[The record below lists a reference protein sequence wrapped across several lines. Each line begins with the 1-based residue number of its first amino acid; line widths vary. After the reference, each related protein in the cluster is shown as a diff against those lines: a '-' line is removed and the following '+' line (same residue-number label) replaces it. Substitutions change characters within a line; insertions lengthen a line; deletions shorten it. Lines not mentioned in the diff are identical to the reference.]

1 MNNILQQLVYS
12 MFPFRVIPFRVIPSR
27 VIPFRLSLTMRIL
40 NGQRILKPRC
50 LLLLILLLGTC
61 CLADEVN
68 DLAITD
74 SERAWL
80 AQHPMILHG
89 VADQTREHEPFA
101 YYDDHGRYSGLTSDY
116 IQILAEQLAVQ
127 FIEVKKQSLPAIG
140 AALDSGEIDIASY
153 LPLVDSRRTDREY
166 SEPIIRMPIVLLGRV
181 EAPLITSLSSID
193 TEIIAVEKFS
203 YADRILQIDHPNINI
218 VYVDSTQDGL
228 RALEKA
234 EVDVFI
240 HNAFSAEFFQ
250 RKMGLNPF
258 KIVNT
263 TPYTFDIHFAVNKNL
278 APLIPILHKVM
289 AGLSEREKR
298 LLFDKWI
305 NIQVERQLDWRT
317 IIFWGGLSL
326 LVVLVVIVG
335 ILVWNRHLASEV
347 AVRTMEL
354 ENSSNELRDLARH
367 MTRVREDEKSMLARE
382 IHDELGHTLTALSMG
397 MRRLEA
403 LFKSNTME
411 QNGVAAEVSG
421 QTVGVPIENKIRE
434 LINLVKEASRT
445 SRNIMSDLR
454 PGVLEDLGLTAALEW
469 LVHEFQTQCN
479 IDCTLLADDISAEIS
494 DDAATALFRI
504 VQESLTNIAKHADA
518 THITVS
524 LKCEAAAIVLCI
536 VDDGKGLSRNWETKE
551 GSFGLKGMRE
561 RTLALGGELHVEPAE
576 DGGVSLRLQVPI

>member
-1 MNNILQQLVYS
+1 MNNILRQMVCS
-12 MFPFRVIPFRVIPSR
+12 MFSY
-27 VIPFRLSLTMRIL
+27 RLSLTMRTL
-40 NGQRILKPRC
+40 NRQGIIKARWF
-50 LLLLILLLGTC
+50 LLPTLLLGTF
-61 CLADEVN
+61 CLADDVV
-68 DLAITD
+68 DLAISD

-80 AQHPMILHG
+80 AQHTVILHG
-89 VADQTREHEPFA
+89 VVDQAREHEPFE
-101 YYDDHGRYSGLTSDY
+101 YYDDHGRYRGLTSDY
-116 IQILAEQLAVQ
+116 FQILAEQLGLK
-127 FIEVKKQSLPAIG
+127 FIEIKKQSLPAIG

-153 LPLVDSRRTDREY
+153 LPLVDSRRIDREY

-181 EAPLITSLSSID
+181 DAPLITSLFSIGS
-193 TEIIAVEKFS
+193 EIIAVEKYS
-203 YADRILQIDHPNINI
+203 YADRILQINHPDINI
-218 VYVDSTQDGL
+218 KYVDSTQDGL
-228 RALEKA
+228 RALQKA

-250 RKMGLNPF
+250 RKMGLSPF

-263 TPYTFDIHFAVNKNL
+263 TPYTFDIHFTVNKNL
-278 APLIPILHKVM
+278 APLIPILQKVM
-289 AGLSEREKR
+289 AGLSEREER

-317 IIFWGGLSL
+317 VIFWGGLCL
-326 LVVLVVIVG
+326 LVVLVVIGG
-335 ILVWNRHLASEV
+335 ILIWNRHLASEV
-347 AVRTMEL
+347 AVRTVEL

-397 MRRLEA
+397 MRRLEG
-403 LFKSNTME
+403 LFKSGSME
-411 QNGVAAEVSG
+411 QNVFAAEGSG
-421 QTVGVPIENKIRE
+421 QAPGVPIENKFRE

-445 SRNIMSDLR
+445 SRKIMSDLR

-469 LVHEFQTQCN
+469 LVHEFQTQCD
-479 IDCTLLADDISAEIS
+479 IECTLFADDISAGIS

-524 LKCEAAAIVLCI
+524 LKRETAAIVLCI

>member
-1 MNNILQQLVYS
+1 MNNILRQMVCS
-12 MFPFRVIPFRVIPSR
+12 MFSY
-27 VIPFRLSLTMRIL
+27 RLSLTMRTL
-40 NGQRILKPRC
+40 NRQGIIKARWF
-50 LLLLILLLGTC
+50 LLPTLLLGTF
-61 CLADEVN
+61 CLADDVV
-68 DLAITD
+68 DLAISD

-80 AQHPMILHG
+80 AQHPVILHG
-89 VADQTREHEPFA
+89 VVDQAREHEPFE
-101 YYDDHGRYSGLTSDY
+101 YYDDHGRYRGLTSDY
-116 IQILAEQLAVQ
+116 FQILAEQLGLK
-127 FIEVKKQSLPAIG
+127 FIEIKKQSLPAIG

-153 LPLVDSRRTDREY
+153 LPLVDSRRIDREY

-181 EAPLITSLSSID
+181 DAPLITSLFSIGS
-193 TEIIAVEKFS
+193 EIIAVEKYS
-203 YADRILQIDHPNINI
+203 YADRILQINHPDINI
-218 VYVDSTQDGL
+218 KYVDSTQDGL
-228 RALEKA
+228 RALQKA

-250 RKMGLNPF
+250 RKMGLSPF

-263 TPYTFDIHFAVNKNL
+263 TPYTFDIHFTVNKNL
-278 APLIPILHKVM
+278 APLIPILQKVM
-289 AGLSEREKR
+289 AGLSEREER

-317 IIFWGGLSL
+317 VIFWGGLCL
-326 LVVLVVIVG
+326 LVVLVVIGG
-335 ILVWNRHLASEV
+335 ILIWNRHLASEV
-347 AVRTMEL
+347 AVRTVEL

-397 MRRLEA
+397 MRRLEG
-403 LFKSNTME
+403 LFKSGSME
-411 QNGVAAEVSG
+411 QNVFAAKESG
-421 QTVGVPIENKIRE
+421 QAIGVPIENKFRE

-445 SRNIMSDLR
+445 SRKIMSDLR

-469 LVHEFQTQCN
+469 LVHEFQTQCD
-479 IDCTLLADDISAEIS
+479 IECTLFADDISAGIS

-524 LKCEAAAIVLCI
+524 LKRETAAIVLCI

>member
-1 MNNILQQLVYS
+1 
-12 MFPFRVIPFRVIPSR
+12 
-27 VIPFRLSLTMRIL
+27 MRTL
-40 NGQRILKPRC
+40 NRQGIIKARWF
-50 LLLLILLLGTC
+50 LLPTLLLGTF
-61 CLADEVN
+61 CLADDVV
-68 DLAITD
+68 DLAISD

-80 AQHPMILHG
+80 AQHPVILHG
-89 VADQTREHEPFA
+89 VVDQAREHEPFE
-101 YYDDHGRYSGLTSDY
+101 YYDDHGRYRGLTSDY
-116 IQILAEQLAVQ
+116 FQILAEQLGLK
-127 FIEVKKQSLPAIG
+127 FIEIKKQSLPAIG

-153 LPLVDSRRTDREY
+153 LPLVDSRRIDREY

-181 EAPLITSLSSID
+181 DAPLITSLFSIGS
-193 TEIIAVEKFS
+193 EIIAVEKYS
-203 YADRILQIDHPNINI
+203 YADRILQINHPDINI
-218 VYVDSTQDGL
+218 KYVDSTQDGL
-228 RALEKA
+228 RALQKA

-250 RKMGLNPF
+250 RKMGLSPF

-263 TPYTFDIHFAVNKNL
+263 TPYTFDIHFTVNKNL
-278 APLIPILHKVM
+278 APLIPILQKVM
-289 AGLSEREKR
+289 AGLSEREER

-317 IIFWGGLSL
+317 VIFWGGLCL
-326 LVVLVVIVG
+326 LVVLVVIGG
-335 ILVWNRHLASEV
+335 ILIWNRHLASEV
-347 AVRTMEL
+347 AVRTVEL

-397 MRRLEA
+397 MRRLEG
-403 LFKSNTME
+403 LFKSGSME
-411 QNGVAAEVSG
+411 QNVFAAEGSG
-421 QTVGVPIENKIRE
+421 QAPGVPIENKFRE

-445 SRNIMSDLR
+445 SRKIMSDLR

-469 LVHEFQTQCN
+469 LVHEFQTQCD
-479 IDCTLLADDISAEIS
+479 IECTLFADDISAGIS

-524 LKCEAAAIVLCI
+524 LKRETAAIVLCI

>member
-1 MNNILQQLVYS
+1 MNNILRQMVCS
-12 MFPFRVIPFRVIPSR
+12 MFSY
-27 VIPFRLSLTMRIL
+27 RLSLTMRTL
-40 NGQRILKPRC
+40 NRQGIIKARWF
-50 LLLLILLLGTC
+50 LLPTLLLGTF
-61 CLADEVN
+61 CLADDVV
-68 DLAITD
+68 DLAISD

-80 AQHPMILHG
+80 AQHPVILHG
-89 VADQTREHEPFA
+89 VVDQAREHEPFE
-101 YYDDHGRYSGLTSDY
+101 YYDDHGRYRGLTSDY
-116 IQILAEQLAVQ
+116 FQILAEQLGLK
-127 FIEVKKQSLPAIG
+127 FIEIKKQSLPAIG

-153 LPLVDSRRTDREY
+153 LPLVDSRRIDREY

-181 EAPLITSLSSID
+181 DAPLITSLFSIGS
-193 TEIIAVEKFS
+193 EIIAVEKYS
-203 YADRILQIDHPNINI
+203 YADRILQINHPDINI
-218 VYVDSTQDGL
+218 KYVDSTQDGL
-228 RALEKA
+228 RALQKA

-250 RKMGLNPF
+250 RKMGLSPF

-263 TPYTFDIHFAVNKNL
+263 TPYTFDIHFTVNKNL
-278 APLIPILHKVM
+278 APLIPILQKVM
-289 AGLSEREKR
+289 AGLSEREER

-317 IIFWGGLSL
+317 VIFWGGLCL
-326 LVVLVVIVG
+326 LVVLVVIGG
-335 ILVWNRHLASEV
+335 ILIWNRHLASEV
-347 AVRTMEL
+347 AVRTVEL

-397 MRRLEA
+397 MRRLEG
-403 LFKSNTME
+403 LFKSGAME
-411 QNGVAAEVSG
+411 QNVFAAEGSG
-421 QTVGVPIENKIRE
+421 QATGVPIENKFRE

-445 SRNIMSDLR
+445 SRKIMSDLR

-469 LVHEFQTQCN
+469 LVHEFQTQCD
-479 IDCTLLADDISAEIS
+479 IECTLFADDISAGIS

-524 LKCEAAAIVLCI
+524 LKRETAAIVLCI

>member
-1 MNNILQQLVYS
+1 
-12 MFPFRVIPFRVIPSR
+12 MFSY
-27 VIPFRLSLTMRIL
+27 RLSLTMRTL
-40 NGQRILKPRC
+40 NRQGIIKARWF
-50 LLLLILLLGTC
+50 LLPTLLLGTF
-61 CLADEVN
+61 CLADDVV
-68 DLAITD
+68 DLAISD

-80 AQHPMILHG
+80 AQHPVILHG
-89 VADQTREHEPFA
+89 VVDQAREHEPFE
-101 YYDDHGRYSGLTSDY
+101 YYDDHGRYRGLTSDY
-116 IQILAEQLAVQ
+116 FQILAEQLGLK
-127 FIEVKKQSLPAIG
+127 FIEIKKQSLPAIG

-153 LPLVDSRRTDREY
+153 LPLVDSRRIDREY

-181 EAPLITSLSSID
+181 DAPLITSLFSIGS
-193 TEIIAVEKFS
+193 EIIAVEKYS
-203 YADRILQIDHPNINI
+203 YADRILQINHPDINI
-218 VYVDSTQDGL
+218 KYVDSTQDGL
-228 RALEKA
+228 RALQKA

-250 RKMGLNPF
+250 RKMGLSPF

-263 TPYTFDIHFAVNKNL
+263 TPYTFDIHFTVNKNL
-278 APLIPILHKVM
+278 APLIPILQKVM
-289 AGLSEREKR
+289 AGLSEREER

-317 IIFWGGLSL
+317 VIFWGGLCL
-326 LVVLVVIVG
+326 LVVLVVIGG
-335 ILVWNRHLASEV
+335 ILIWNRHLASEV
-347 AVRTMEL
+347 AVRTVEL

-397 MRRLEA
+397 MRRLEG
-403 LFKSNTME
+403 LFKSGSME
-411 QNGVAAEVSG
+411 QNVFAAEESG
-421 QTVGVPIENKIRE
+421 QAIGVPIENKFRE

-445 SRNIMSDLR
+445 SRKIMSDLR

-469 LVHEFQTQCN
+469 LVHEFQTQCD
-479 IDCTLLADDISAEIS
+479 IECTLFADDISAGIS

-524 LKCEAAAIVLCI
+524 LKRETAAIVLCI

>member
-1 MNNILQQLVYS
+1 
-12 MFPFRVIPFRVIPSR
+12 
-27 VIPFRLSLTMRIL
+27 MRTL
-40 NGQRILKPRC
+40 NRQGIIKARWF
-50 LLLLILLLGTC
+50 LLPTLLLGTF
-61 CLADEVN
+61 CLADDVV
-68 DLAITD
+68 DLAISD

-80 AQHPMILHG
+80 AQHPVILHG
-89 VADQTREHEPFA
+89 VVDQAREHEPFE
-101 YYDDHGRYSGLTSDY
+101 YYDDHGRYRGLTSDY
-116 IQILAEQLAVQ
+116 FQILAEQLGLK
-127 FIEVKKQSLPAIG
+127 FIEIKKQSLPAIG

-153 LPLVDSRRTDREY
+153 LPLVDSRRIDREY

-181 EAPLITSLSSID
+181 DAPLITSLFSIGS
-193 TEIIAVEKFS
+193 EIIAVEKYS
-203 YADRILQIDHPNINI
+203 YADRILQINHPDINI
-218 VYVDSTQDGL
+218 KYVDSTQDGL
-228 RALEKA
+228 RALQKA

-250 RKMGLNPF
+250 RKMGLSPF

-263 TPYTFDIHFAVNKNL
+263 TPYTFDIHFTVNKNL
-278 APLIPILHKVM
+278 APLIPILQKVM
-289 AGLSEREKR
+289 AGLSEREER

-317 IIFWGGLSL
+317 VIFWGGLCL
-326 LVVLVVIVG
+326 LVVLVVIGG
-335 ILVWNRHLASEV
+335 ILIWNRHLASEV
-347 AVRTMEL
+347 AVRTVEL

-397 MRRLEA
+397 MRRLEG
-403 LFKSNTME
+403 LFKSGSME
-411 QNGVAAEVSG
+411 QNVFAAEESG
-421 QTVGVPIENKIRE
+421 QAIGVPIENKFRE

-445 SRNIMSDLR
+445 SRKIMSDLR

-469 LVHEFQTQCN
+469 LVHEFQTQCD
-479 IDCTLLADDISAEIS
+479 IECTLFADDISAGIS

-524 LKCEAAAIVLCI
+524 LKRETAAIVLCI

>member
-1 MNNILQQLVYS
+1 MNNILRQMVCS
-12 MFPFRVIPFRVIPSR
+12 MFSY
-27 VIPFRLSLTMRIL
+27 RLSLTMRTL
-40 NGQRILKPRC
+40 NRQGIIKARWF
-50 LLLLILLLGTC
+50 LLPTLLLGTF
-61 CLADEVN
+61 CLADDVV
-68 DLAITD
+68 DLAISD

-80 AQHPMILHG
+80 AQHPVILHG
-89 VADQTREHEPFA
+89 VVDQAREHEPFE
-101 YYDDHGRYSGLTSDY
+101 YYDDHGRYRGLTSDY
-116 IQILAEQLAVQ
+116 FQILAEQLGLK
-127 FIEVKKQSLPAIG
+127 FIEIKKQSLPAIG

-153 LPLVDSRRTDREY
+153 LPLVDSRRIDREY

-181 EAPLITSLSSID
+181 DAPLITSLFSIGS
-193 TEIIAVEKFS
+193 EIIAVEKYS
-203 YADRILQIDHPNINI
+203 YADRILQINHPDINI
-218 VYVDSTQDGL
+218 KYVDSTQDGL
-228 RALEKA
+228 RALQKA

-250 RKMGLNPF
+250 RKMGLSPF

-263 TPYTFDIHFAVNKNL
+263 TPYTFDIHFTVNKNL
-278 APLIPILHKVM
+278 APLIPILQKVM
-289 AGLSEREKR
+289 AGLSEREER

-317 IIFWGGLSL
+317 VIFWGGLCL
-326 LVVLVVIVG
+326 LVVLVVIGG
-335 ILVWNRHLASEV
+335 ILIWNRHLASEV
-347 AVRTMEL
+347 AVRTVEL

-397 MRRLEA
+397 MRRLEG
-403 LFKSNTME
+403 LFKSGSME
-411 QNGVAAEVSG
+411 QNVFAAEGSG
-421 QTVGVPIENKIRE
+421 QAPGVPIENKFRE

-445 SRNIMSDLR
+445 SRKIMSDLR

-469 LVHEFQTQCN
+469 LVHEFQTQCD
-479 IDCTLLADDISAEIS
+479 IECTLFADDISAGIS

-524 LKCEAAAIVLCI
+524 LKRETAAIVLCI

>member
-1 MNNILQQLVYS
+1 MNNILRQMVCS
-12 MFPFRVIPFRVIPSR
+12 MFSY
-27 VIPFRLSLTMRIL
+27 RLSLTMRTL
-40 NGQRILKPRC
+40 NRQGIIKARWF
-50 LLLLILLLGTC
+50 LLPTLLLGTF
-61 CLADEVN
+61 CLADDVV
-68 DLAITD
+68 DLAISD

-80 AQHPMILHG
+80 AQHPVILHG
-89 VADQTREHEPFA
+89 VVDQAREHEPFE
-101 YYDDHGRYSGLTSDY
+101 YYDDHGRYRGLTSDY
-116 IQILAEQLAVQ
+116 FQILAEQLGLK
-127 FIEVKKQSLPAIG
+127 FIEIKKQSLPAIG

-153 LPLVDSRRTDREY
+153 LPLVDSRRIDREY

-181 EAPLITSLSSID
+181 DAPLITSLFSIGS
-193 TEIIAVEKFS
+193 EIIAVEKYS
-203 YADRILQIDHPNINI
+203 YADRILQINHPDINI
-218 VYVDSTQDGL
+218 KYVDSTQDGL
-228 RALEKA
+228 RALQKA

-250 RKMGLNPF
+250 RKMGLSPF

-263 TPYTFDIHFAVNKNL
+263 TPYTFDIHFTVNKNL
-278 APLIPILHKVM
+278 APLIPILQKVM
-289 AGLSEREKR
+289 AGLSEREER

-317 IIFWGGLSL
+317 VIFWGGLCL
-326 LVVLVVIVG
+326 LVVLVVIGG
-335 ILVWNRHLASEV
+335 ILIWNRHLASEV
-347 AVRTMEL
+347 AVRTVEL

-397 MRRLEA
+397 MRRLEG
-403 LFKSNTME
+403 LFKSGSME
-411 QNGVAAEVSG
+411 QNVFAAEESG
-421 QTVGVPIENKIRE
+421 QAIGVPIENKFRE

-445 SRNIMSDLR
+445 SRKIMSDLR

-469 LVHEFQTQCN
+469 LVHEFQTQCD
-479 IDCTLLADDISAEIS
+479 IECTLFADDISAGIS

-524 LKCEAAAIVLCI
+524 LKRETAAIVLCI

>member
-1 MNNILQQLVYS
+1 
-12 MFPFRVIPFRVIPSR
+12 MFSY
-27 VIPFRLSLTMRIL
+27 RLSLTMRTL
-40 NGQRILKPRC
+40 NRQGIIKARWF
-50 LLLLILLLGTC
+50 LLPTLLLGTF
-61 CLADEVN
+61 CLADDVA
-68 DLAITD
+68 DLAISD

-80 AQHPMILHG
+80 AQHPVILHG
-89 VADQTREHEPFA
+89 VVDQAREHEPFE
-101 YYDDHGRYSGLTSDY
+101 YYDDHGRYRGLTSDY
-116 IQILAEQLAVQ
+116 IQILAEQLGLE
-127 FIEVKKQSLPAIG
+127 FIEIKKQSLPAIG
-140 AALDSGEIDIASY
+140 LALDSGEIDIASY
-153 LPLVDSRRTDREY
+153 LPLVDSKRIDREY

-181 EAPLITSLSSID
+181 DAPLITSLSSIGS
-193 TEIIAVEKFS
+193 EVIAVEKYS
-203 YADRILQIDHPNINI
+203 YADRILQINHPDINI
-218 VYVDSTQDGL
+218 KYVDSTQDGL
-228 RALEKA
+228 RALQKA

-250 RKMGLNPF
+250 RKMGLSPF

-263 TPYTFDIHFAVNKNL
+263 TPYTFDIHFTVNKSL
-278 APLIPILHKVM
+278 APLIPILQKVM
-289 AGLSEREKR
+289 AGLSEREER

-317 IIFWGGLSL
+317 VIFWGGLCL
-326 LVVLVVIVG
+326 LVVLVVIGG
-335 ILVWNRHLASEV
+335 ILIWNRHLASEV
-347 AVRTMEL
+347 AVRTVEL

-397 MRRLEA
+397 MRRLEG
-403 LFKSNTME
+403 LFKSGAME
-411 QNGVAAEVSG
+411 QNVFAAEGSG
-421 QTVGVPIENKIRE
+421 QAPGVPIENKFRE

-445 SRNIMSDLR
+445 SRKIMSDLR

-469 LVHEFQTQCN
+469 LVHEFQTQCD
-479 IDCTLLADDISAEIS
+479 IECTLFADDISAGIS

-524 LKCEAAAIVLCI
+524 LKRETAAIVLCI

>member
-1 MNNILQQLVYS
+1 MTMNNILRQIILLTLS
-12 MFPFRVIPFRVIPSR
+12 TRLMFK
-27 VIPFRLSLTMRIL
+27 MRML
-40 NGQRILKPRC
+40 KGLRILKARGLC
-50 LLLLILLLGTC
+50 LLMLLVGPC

-68 DLAITD
+68 YPIITE
-74 SERAWL
+74 SERVWL
-80 AQHPMILHG
+80 AQHPVILHG
-89 VADQTREHEPFA
+89 VVDQAREHEPFE
-101 YYDDHGRYSGLTSDY
+101 YYDDNGQYRGLTSDY
-116 IQILAEQLAVQ
+116 IQILAEQLGLEFVV
-127 FIEVKKQSLPAIG
+127 VKKQSLPAIG
-140 AALDSGEIDIASY
+140 AALDSGQIDIASY

-181 EAPLITSLSSID
+181 EAPLITSLSSVD
-193 TEIIAVEKFS
+193 TEIIAVEKYS
-203 YADRILQIDHPNINI
+203 YADRILQRDYPDINI
-218 VYVDSTQDGL
+218 VYVNSTQDGL

-263 TPYTFDIHFAVNKNL
+263 TPYTFDIHFAVNKKL

-305 NIQVERQLDWRT
+305 NIQVERELDWRT
-317 IIFWGGLSL
+317 IIFWGGLL
-326 LVVLVVIVG
+326 LLIVLTVIAG
-335 ILVWNRHLASEV
+335 ILIWNRHLASEV
-347 AVRTMEL
+347 AMRTMEL
-354 ENSSNELRDLARH
+354 ESSSNELRDLARH

-403 LFKSNTME
+403 LFKSGAIG
-411 QNGVAAEVSG
+411 QDGVAAEVSG
-421 QTVGVPIENKIRE
+421 QAAGVPIENKIRE

-469 LVHEFQTQCN
+469 LVHEFQAQCD
-479 IDCTLLADDISAEIS
+479 IDCMLFADDISAGIS

-524 LKCEAAAIVLCI
+524 LKREAAAIILCI

>member
-1 MNNILQQLVYS
+1 
-12 MFPFRVIPFRVIPSR
+12 MFSY
-27 VIPFRLSLTMRIL
+27 RLSLTMRTL
-40 NGQRILKPRC
+40 NRQGIIKARWF
-50 LLLLILLLGTC
+50 LLPTLLLGTF
-61 CLADEVN
+61 CLADDVV
-68 DLAITD
+68 DLAISD

-80 AQHPMILHG
+80 AQHPVILHG
-89 VADQTREHEPFA
+89 VVDQAREHEPFE
-101 YYDDHGRYSGLTSDY
+101 YYDDHGRYRGLTSDY
-116 IQILAEQLAVQ
+116 FQILAEQLGLK
-127 FIEVKKQSLPAIG
+127 FIEIKKQSLPAIG

-153 LPLVDSRRTDREY
+153 LPLVDSRRIDREY

-181 EAPLITSLSSID
+181 DAPLITSLFSIGS
-193 TEIIAVEKFS
+193 EIIAVEKYS
-203 YADRILQIDHPNINI
+203 YADRILQINHPDINI
-218 VYVDSTQDGL
+218 KYVDSTQDGL
-228 RALEKA
+228 RALQKA

-250 RKMGLNPF
+250 RKMGLSPF

-263 TPYTFDIHFAVNKNL
+263 TPYTFDIHFTVNKNL
-278 APLIPILHKVM
+278 APLIPILQKVM
-289 AGLSEREKR
+289 AGLSEREER

-317 IIFWGGLSL
+317 VIFWGGLCL
-326 LVVLVVIVG
+326 LVVLVVIGG
-335 ILVWNRHLASEV
+335 ILIWNRHLASEV
-347 AVRTMEL
+347 AVRTVEL

-397 MRRLEA
+397 MRRLEG
-403 LFKSNTME
+403 LFKSGSME
-411 QNGVAAEVSG
+411 QNVFAAEGSG
-421 QTVGVPIENKIRE
+421 QAPGVPIENKFRE

-445 SRNIMSDLR
+445 SRKIMSDLR

-469 LVHEFQTQCN
+469 LVHEFQTQCD
-479 IDCTLLADDISAEIS
+479 IECTLFADDISAGIS

-524 LKCEAAAIVLCI
+524 LKRETAAIVLCI

>member
-1 MNNILQQLVYS
+1 
-12 MFPFRVIPFRVIPSR
+12 MFSY
-27 VIPFRLSLTMRIL
+27 RLSLTMRTL
-40 NGQRILKPRC
+40 NRQGIIKARWF
-50 LLLLILLLGTC
+50 LLPTLLLGTF
-61 CLADEVN
+61 CLADDVA
-68 DLAITD
+68 DLAISD

-80 AQHPMILHG
+80 AQHPVILHG
-89 VADQTREHEPFA
+89 VVDQAREHEPFE
-101 YYDDHGRYSGLTSDY
+101 YYDDHGRYRGLTSDY
-116 IQILAEQLAVQ
+116 IQILAEQLGLE
-127 FIEVKKQSLPAIG
+127 FIEIKKQSLPAIG
-140 AALDSGEIDIASY
+140 LALDSGEIDIASY
-153 LPLVDSRRTDREY
+153 LPLVDSKRIDREY

-181 EAPLITSLSSID
+181 DAPLITSLFSIGS
-193 TEIIAVEKFS
+193 EIIAVEKYS
-203 YADRILQIDHPNINI
+203 YADRILQINHPDINI
-218 VYVDSTQDGL
+218 KYVDSTQDGL
-228 RALEKA
+228 RALQKA

-250 RKMGLNPF
+250 RKMGLSPF

-263 TPYTFDIHFAVNKNL
+263 TPYTFDIHFTVNKNL
-278 APLIPILHKVM
+278 APLIPILQKVM
-289 AGLSEREKR
+289 AGLSEREER

-317 IIFWGGLSL
+317 VIFWGGLCL
-326 LVVLVVIVG
+326 LVVLVVIGG
-335 ILVWNRHLASEV
+335 ILIWNRHLASEV
-347 AVRTMEL
+347 AVRTVEL

-397 MRRLEA
+397 MRRLEG
-403 LFKSNTME
+403 LFKSGAME
-411 QNGVAAEVSG
+411 QNVFAAEGSG
-421 QTVGVPIENKIRE
+421 QAAGVPIENKFRE

-445 SRNIMSDLR
+445 SRKIMSDLR

-469 LVHEFQTQCN
+469 LVHEFQTQCD
-479 IDCTLLADDISAEIS
+479 IECTLFADDISAGIS

-524 LKCEAAAIVLCI
+524 LKRETAAIVLCI

>member
-1 MNNILQQLVYS
+1 MNNILRQLVYS
-12 MFPFRVIPFRVIPSR
+12 MFPFRVIPSR

-89 VADQTREHEPFA
+89 VADQAREHEPFE

-203 YADRILQIDHPNINI
+203 YADRILQIDYPSINI

-326 LVVLVVIVG
+326 LVVLVVIFG

>member
-1 MNNILQQLVYS
+1 
-12 MFPFRVIPFRVIPSR
+12 
-27 VIPFRLSLTMRIL
+27 MRTL
-40 NGQRILKPRC
+40 NRQGIIKARWF
-50 LLLLILLLGTC
+50 LLPTLLLGTC
-61 CLADEVN
+61 CLADDVV
-68 DLAITD
+68 DLAISD

-80 AQHPMILHG
+80 AQHPVILHG
-89 VADQTREHEPFA
+89 VVDQAREHEPFE
-101 YYDDHGRYSGLTSDY
+101 YYDDHGRYRGLTSDY
-116 IQILAEQLAVQ
+116 IQILAEQLGLE
-127 FIEVKKQSLPAIG
+127 FIEIKKQSLPAIG
-140 AALDSGEIDIASY
+140 VALDSGEIDIASY
-153 LPLVDSRRTDREY
+153 LPLVNSKRIDREY

-181 EAPLITSLSSID
+181 DAPLITSLFSIGS
-193 TEIIAVEKFS
+193 EIIAVEKYS
-203 YADRILQIDHPNINI
+203 YADRILQINHPDINI
-218 VYVDSTQDGL
+218 KYVDSTQDGL
-228 RALEKA
+228 RALQKA

-250 RKMGLNPF
+250 RKMGLSPF

-263 TPYTFDIHFAVNKNL
+263 TPYTFDIHFTVNKNL
-278 APLIPILHKVM
+278 APLIPILQKVM
-289 AGLSEREKR
+289 AGLSEREER

-317 IIFWGGLSL
+317 VIFWGGLCL
-326 LVVLVVIVG
+326 LVVLVVIGG
-335 ILVWNRHLASEV
+335 ILIWNRHLASEV
-347 AVRTMEL
+347 AVRTVEL

-397 MRRLEA
+397 MRRLEG
-403 LFKSNTME
+403 LFKSGAME
-411 QNGVAAEVSG
+411 QNVFAAEGSG
-421 QTVGVPIENKIRE
+421 QATGVPIENKFRE

-445 SRNIMSDLR
+445 SRKIMSDLR

-469 LVHEFQTQCN
+469 LVHEFQTQCD
-479 IDCTLLADDISAEIS
+479 IECTLFADDISAGIS

-524 LKCEAAAIVLCI
+524 LKRETAAIVLCI

>member
-1 MNNILQQLVYS
+1 
-12 MFPFRVIPFRVIPSR
+12 
-27 VIPFRLSLTMRIL
+27 MRTL
-40 NGQRILKPRC
+40 NRQGIIKARWF
-50 LLLLILLLGTC
+50 LLPTLLLGTF
-61 CLADEVN
+61 CLADDVA
-68 DLAITD
+68 DLAISD

-80 AQHPMILHG
+80 AQHPVILHG
-89 VADQTREHEPFA
+89 VVDQAREHEPFE
-101 YYDDHGRYSGLTSDY
+101 YYDDHGRYRGLTSDY
-116 IQILAEQLAVQ
+116 IQILAEQLGLE
-127 FIEVKKQSLPAIG
+127 FIEIKKQSLPAIG
-140 AALDSGEIDIASY
+140 LALDSGEIDIASY
-153 LPLVDSRRTDREY
+153 LPLVDSKRIDREY

-181 EAPLITSLSSID
+181 DAPLITSLFSIGS
-193 TEIIAVEKFS
+193 EIIAVEKYS
-203 YADRILQIDHPNINI
+203 YADRILQINHPDINI
-218 VYVDSTQDGL
+218 KYVDSTQDGL
-228 RALEKA
+228 RALQKA

-250 RKMGLNPF
+250 RKMGLSPF

-263 TPYTFDIHFAVNKNL
+263 TPYTFDIHFTVNKNL
-278 APLIPILHKVM
+278 APLIPILQKVM
-289 AGLSEREKR
+289 AGLSEREER

-317 IIFWGGLSL
+317 VIFWGGLCL
-326 LVVLVVIVG
+326 LVVLVVIGG
-335 ILVWNRHLASEV
+335 ILIWNRHLASEV
-347 AVRTMEL
+347 AVRTVEL

-397 MRRLEA
+397 MRRLEG
-403 LFKSNTME
+403 LFKSGAME
-411 QNGVAAEVSG
+411 QNVFAAEGSG
-421 QTVGVPIENKIRE
+421 QATGVPIENKFRE

-445 SRNIMSDLR
+445 SRKIMSDLR

-469 LVHEFQTQCN
+469 LVHEFQTQCD
-479 IDCTLLADDISAEIS
+479 IECTLFADDISAGIS

-524 LKCEAAAIVLCI
+524 LKRETAAIVLCI

>member
-1 MNNILQQLVYS
+1 MSLSRIL
-12 MFPFRVIPFRVIPSR
+12 
-27 VIPFRLSLTMRIL
+27 LTMRL
-40 NGQRILKPRC
+40 VSGQHIIKARC
-50 LLLLILLLGTC
+50 SLLLILLVGSC
-61 CLADEVN
+61 CLADDVI
-68 DLAITD
+68 DLAITE

-80 AQHPMILHG
+80 AEHPVILHG
-89 VADQTREHEPFA
+89 VVDQDREHEPFE
-101 YYDDHGRYSGLTSDY
+101 YYDDYGRYRGLTSDY
-116 IQILAEQLAVQ
+116 IQILAEQLDLE
-127 FIEVKKQSLPAIG
+127 FIEIKKQSLPAIG
-140 AALDSGEIDIASY
+140 VALDSGEIDIASY

-181 EAPLITSLSSID
+181 ESPLITSLFSID
-193 TEIIAVEKFS
+193 TEIIAVEKYS
-203 YADRILQIDHPNINI
+203 YADRILQINHPDINI
-218 VYVDSTQDGL
+218 IYVDSTQDGL
-228 RALEKA
+228 RALQKA

-250 RKMGLNPF
+250 RKMGLSPF

-263 TPYTFDIHFAVNKNL
+263 TPYTFDIHFTVNKKL
-278 APLIPILHKVM
+278 APLIPILQKVM
-289 AGLSEREKR
+289 AGLSEREER

-317 IIFWGGLSL
+317 VILWGGLSL
-326 LVVLVVIVG
+326 LVVLVVIAG
-335 ILVWNRHLASEV
+335 ILIWNRHLASEV

-397 MRRLEA
+397 MRRLEG
-403 LFKSNTME
+403 LFKSGAMG
-411 QNGVAAEVSG
+411 QDVFAVAGSG
-421 QTVGVPIENKIRE
+421 QAVGEPIENKFRE
-434 LINLVKEASRT
+434 LINLVKEASHT
-445 SRNIMSDLR
+445 SRKIMSDLR

-479 IDCTLLADDISAEIS
+479 IECALFADDISAGIS

-518 THITVS
+518 TYITVS
-524 LKCEAAAIVLCI
+524 LKREAAAIVLCI

>member
-1 MNNILQQLVYS
+1 
-12 MFPFRVIPFRVIPSR
+12 
-27 VIPFRLSLTMRIL
+27 MRMVS
-40 NGQRILKPRC
+40 GQHIIKTRC
-50 LLLLILLLGTC
+50 SLLLILLLGSF
-61 CLADEVN
+61 CLADDVT
-68 DLAITD
+68 DLAITE

-80 AQHPMILHG
+80 AHHPVILHG
-89 VADQTREHEPFA
+89 VVDQGREHEPFE
-101 YYDDHGRYSGLTSDY
+101 YYDDYGRYRGLTSDY
-116 IQILAEQLAVQ
+116 IQILAEQLGLE
-127 FIEVKKQSLPAIG
+127 FIEIKKQSLPAVG
-140 AALDSGEIDIASY
+140 AALDSGEIDLASY
-153 LPLVDSRRTDREY
+153 LPLVNSRRTDREY

-193 TEIIAVEKFS
+193 TEIIAVEKNS
-203 YADRILQIDHPNINI
+203 YADRILQRNHPDINI
-218 VYVDSTQDGL
+218 KYVESTQDGL
-228 RALEKA
+228 RALQKA
-234 EVDVFI
+234 EADVFI

-250 RKMGLNPF
+250 RKMGLSPF
-258 KIVNT
+258 KVVNT
-263 TPYTFDIHFAVNKNL
+263 TPYTFDIHFTVNKNL

-289 AGLSEREKR
+289 AGLSEREER

-326 LVVLVVIVG
+326 LVVLMVIVG

-354 ENSSNELRDLARH
+354 EHSSNELRDLARH

-397 MRRLEA
+397 MRRLEG
-403 LFKSNTME
+403 LFKS
-411 QNGVAAEVSG
+411 GVMGRDGLTAEGRSQAAEE
-421 QTVGVPIENKIRE
+421 PIENKFRE
-434 LINLVKEASRT
+434 LINLVKEASHT
-445 SRNIMSDLR
+445 SRKIMSDLR

-469 LVHEFQTQCN
+469 LVHEFQSQSN
-479 IDCTLLADDISAEIS
+479 IKCMLFADDISAGIS

-524 LKCEAAAIVLCI
+524 LKREAAAIILCI

>member
-1 MNNILQQLVYS
+1 MSSIWSLKNWYVSAMNNILRQMVCS
-12 MFPFRVIPFRVIPSR
+12 MFSY
-27 VIPFRLSLTMRIL
+27 RLSLTMRTL
-40 NGQRILKPRC
+40 NRQGIIKARWF
-50 LLLLILLLGTC
+50 LLPTLLLGTF
-61 CLADEVN
+61 CLADDVV
-68 DLAITD
+68 DLAISD

-80 AQHPMILHG
+80 AQHPVILHG
-89 VADQTREHEPFA
+89 VVDQAREHEPFE
-101 YYDDHGRYSGLTSDY
+101 YYDDHGRYRGLTSDY
-116 IQILAEQLAVQ
+116 FQILAEQLGLK
-127 FIEVKKQSLPAIG
+127 FIEIKKQSLPAIG

-153 LPLVDSRRTDREY
+153 LPLVDSRRIDREY

-181 EAPLITSLSSID
+181 DAPLITSLFSIGS
-193 TEIIAVEKFS
+193 EIIAVEKYS
-203 YADRILQIDHPNINI
+203 YADRILQINHPDINI
-218 VYVDSTQDGL
+218 KYVDSTQDGL
-228 RALEKA
+228 RALQKA

-250 RKMGLNPF
+250 RKMGLSPF

-263 TPYTFDIHFAVNKNL
+263 TPYTFDIHFTVNKNL
-278 APLIPILHKVM
+278 APLIPILQKVM
-289 AGLSEREKR
+289 AGLSEREER

-317 IIFWGGLSL
+317 VIFWGGLCL
-326 LVVLVVIVG
+326 LVVLVVIGG
-335 ILVWNRHLASEV
+335 ILIWNRHLASEV
-347 AVRTMEL
+347 AVRTVEL

-397 MRRLEA
+397 MRRLEG
-403 LFKSNTME
+403 LFKSGSME
-411 QNGVAAEVSG
+411 QNVFAAEESG
-421 QTVGVPIENKIRE
+421 QAIGVPIENKFRE

-445 SRNIMSDLR
+445 SRKIMSDLR

-469 LVHEFQTQCN
+469 LVHEFQTQCD
-479 IDCTLLADDISAEIS
+479 IECTLFADDISAGIS

-524 LKCEAAAIVLCI
+524 LKRETAAIVLCI

>member
-1 MNNILQQLVYS
+1 M
-12 MFPFRVIPFRVIPSR
+12 
-27 VIPFRLSLTMRIL
+27 
-40 NGQRILKPRC
+40 
-50 LLLLILLLGTC
+50 
-61 CLADEVN
+61 ADEVI
-68 DLAITD
+68 DLGITE

-80 AQHPMILHG
+80 AHHPVILHG
-89 VADQTREHEPFA
+89 VVDQSREHEPFE
-101 YYDDHGRYSGLTSDY
+101 YYDDYGRYRGLTSDY
-116 IQILAEQLAVQ
+116 IQILTEQLGLE
-127 FIEVKKQSLPAIG
+127 FIEIKKQSLPAIG
-140 AALDSGEIDIASY
+140 VALDSGEIDLASY
-153 LPLVDSRRTDREY
+153 LPLVDNRRADREY

-193 TEIIAVEKFS
+193 TEIIAVEKYS
-203 YADRILQIDHPNINI
+203 YADRILQRNHPDINI
-218 VYVDSTQDGL
+218 KYVDSTQDGL
-228 RALEKA
+228 RALQKA

-250 RKMGLNPF
+250 RKMGLSPF

-263 TPYTFDIHFAVNKNL
+263 TPYTFDIHFTVNKDL

-289 AGLSEREKR
+289 AGLSEREER

-305 NIQVERQLDWRT
+305 NIQVERQLDWR
-317 IIFWGGLSL
+317 IVIFWGGLSL
-326 LVVLVVIVG
+326 LVVLMVIAG

-354 ENSSNELRDLARH
+354 EHSSNELRDLARH

-397 MRRLEA
+397 MRRLEG
-403 LFKSNTME
+403 LFKSGVMG
-411 QNGVAAEVSG
+411 QNGVATEGRGQAAEE
-421 QTVGVPIENKIRE
+421 PIENKFRE
-434 LINLVKEASRT
+434 LINLVKEASHT
-445 SRNIMSDLR
+445 SRKIMSDLR

-469 LVHEFQTQCN
+469 LVHEFQSQSN
-479 IDCTLLADDISAEIS
+479 IDCMLFADDISAGIS

-524 LKCEAAAIVLCI
+524 LKREVAAIVLYI

-551 GSFGLKGMRE
+551 GSFGLKGIRE

>member
-1 MNNILQQLVYS
+1 MVCS
-12 MFPFRVIPFRVIPSR
+12 MFSY
-27 VIPFRLSLTMRIL
+27 RLSLTMRTL
-40 NGQRILKPRC
+40 NRQGIIKARWF
-50 LLLLILLLGTC
+50 LLPTLLLGTF
-61 CLADEVN
+61 CLADDVV
-68 DLAITD
+68 DLAISD

-80 AQHPMILHG
+80 AQHPVILHG
-89 VADQTREHEPFA
+89 VVDQAREHEPFE
-101 YYDDHGRYSGLTSDY
+101 YYDDHGRYRGLTSDY
-116 IQILAEQLAVQ
+116 FQILAEQLGLK
-127 FIEVKKQSLPAIG
+127 FIEIKKQSLPAIG

-153 LPLVDSRRTDREY
+153 LPLVDSRRIDREY

-181 EAPLITSLSSID
+181 DAPLITSLFSIGS
-193 TEIIAVEKFS
+193 EIIAVEKYS
-203 YADRILQIDHPNINI
+203 YADRILQINHPDINI
-218 VYVDSTQDGL
+218 KYVDSTQDGL
-228 RALEKA
+228 RALQKA

-250 RKMGLNPF
+250 RKMGLSPF

-263 TPYTFDIHFAVNKNL
+263 TPYTFDIHFTVNKNL
-278 APLIPILHKVM
+278 APLIPILQKVM
-289 AGLSEREKR
+289 AGLSEREER

-317 IIFWGGLSL
+317 VIFWGGLCL
-326 LVVLVVIVG
+326 LVVLVVIGG
-335 ILVWNRHLASEV
+335 ILIWNRHLASEV
-347 AVRTMEL
+347 AVRTVEL

-397 MRRLEA
+397 MRRLEG
-403 LFKSNTME
+403 LFKSGSME
-411 QNGVAAEVSG
+411 QNVFAAEESG
-421 QTVGVPIENKIRE
+421 QAIGVPIENKFRE

-445 SRNIMSDLR
+445 SRKIMSDLR

-469 LVHEFQTQCN
+469 LVHEFQTQCD
-479 IDCTLLADDISAEIS
+479 IECTLFADDISAGIS

-524 LKCEAAAIVLCI
+524 LKRETAAIVLCI

>member
-1 MNNILQQLVYS
+1 MVYS
-12 MFPFRVIPFRVIPSR
+12 MFSY
-27 VIPFRLSLTMRIL
+27 RLSLTMRTL
-40 NGQRILKPRC
+40 NRQGIIKARWF
-50 LLLLILLLGTC
+50 LLPTLLLGTF
-61 CLADEVN
+61 CLADDVV
-68 DLAITD
+68 DLAISD

-80 AQHPMILHG
+80 AQHPVILHG
-89 VADQTREHEPFA
+89 VVDQAREHEPFE
-101 YYDDHGRYSGLTSDY
+101 YYDDHGRYRGLTSDY
-116 IQILAEQLAVQ
+116 FQILAEQLGLK
-127 FIEVKKQSLPAIG
+127 FIEIKKQSLPAIG

-153 LPLVDSRRTDREY
+153 LPLVDSRRIDREY

-181 EAPLITSLSSID
+181 DAPLITSLFSIGS
-193 TEIIAVEKFS
+193 EIIAVEKYS
-203 YADRILQIDHPNINI
+203 YADRILQINHPDINI
-218 VYVDSTQDGL
+218 KYVDSTQDGL
-228 RALEKA
+228 RALQKA

-250 RKMGLNPF
+250 RKMGLSPF

-263 TPYTFDIHFAVNKNL
+263 TPYTFDIHFTVNKNL
-278 APLIPILHKVM
+278 APLIPILQKVM
-289 AGLSEREKR
+289 AGLSEREER

-317 IIFWGGLSL
+317 VMFWGGLCL
-326 LVVLVVIVG
+326 LVVLVVIGG
-335 ILVWNRHLASEV
+335 ILIWNRHLASEV
-347 AVRTMEL
+347 AVRTVEL

-397 MRRLEA
+397 MRRLEG
-403 LFKSNTME
+403 LFKSGSME
-411 QNGVAAEVSG
+411 QNVFAAEESG
-421 QTVGVPIENKIRE
+421 QAIGVPIENKFRE

-445 SRNIMSDLR
+445 SRKIMSDLR

-469 LVHEFQTQCN
+469 LVHEFQTQCD
-479 IDCTLLADDISAEIS
+479 IECTLFADDISAGIS

-524 LKCEAAAIVLCI
+524 LKRETAAIVLCI

>member
-1 MNNILQQLVYS
+1 MVCS
-12 MFPFRVIPFRVIPSR
+12 MFSY
-27 VIPFRLSLTMRIL
+27 RLSLTMRTL
-40 NGQRILKPRC
+40 NRQGIIKARWF
-50 LLLLILLLGTC
+50 LLPTLLLGTF
-61 CLADEVN
+61 CLADDVV
-68 DLAITD
+68 DLAISD

-80 AQHPMILHG
+80 AQHPVILHG
-89 VADQTREHEPFA
+89 VVDQAREHEPFE
-101 YYDDHGRYSGLTSDY
+101 YYDDHGRYRGLTSDY
-116 IQILAEQLAVQ
+116 FQILAEQLGLK
-127 FIEVKKQSLPAIG
+127 FIEIKKQSLPAIG

-153 LPLVDSRRTDREY
+153 LPLVDSRRIDREY

-181 EAPLITSLSSID
+181 DAPLITSLFSIGS
-193 TEIIAVEKFS
+193 EIIAVEKYS
-203 YADRILQIDHPNINI
+203 YADRILQINHPDINI
-218 VYVDSTQDGL
+218 KYVDSTQDGL
-228 RALEKA
+228 RALQKA

-250 RKMGLNPF
+250 RKMGLSPF

-263 TPYTFDIHFAVNKNL
+263 TPYTFDIHFTVNKNL
-278 APLIPILHKVM
+278 APLIPILQKVM
-289 AGLSEREKR
+289 AGLSEREER

-317 IIFWGGLSL
+317 VIFWGGLCL
-326 LVVLVVIVG
+326 LVVLVVIGG
-335 ILVWNRHLASEV
+335 ILIWNRHLASEV
-347 AVRTMEL
+347 AVRTVEL

-397 MRRLEA
+397 MRRLEG
-403 LFKSNTME
+403 LFKSGSME
-411 QNGVAAEVSG
+411 QNVFAAEGSG
-421 QTVGVPIENKIRE
+421 QAPGVPIENKFRE

-445 SRNIMSDLR
+445 SRKIMSDLR

-469 LVHEFQTQCN
+469 LVHEFQTQCD
-479 IDCTLLADDISAEIS
+479 IECTLFADDISAGIS

-524 LKCEAAAIVLCI
+524 LKRETAAIVLCI

>member
-1 MNNILQQLVYS
+1 
-12 MFPFRVIPFRVIPSR
+12 MFSY
-27 VIPFRLSLTMRIL
+27 RLSLTMRTL
-40 NGQRILKPRC
+40 NRQGIIKARWF
-50 LLLLILLLGTC
+50 LLPTLLLGTF
-61 CLADEVN
+61 CLADDVV
-68 DLAITD
+68 DLAISD

-80 AQHPMILHG
+80 AQHPVILHG
-89 VADQTREHEPFA
+89 VVDQAREHEPFE
-101 YYDDHGRYSGLTSDY
+101 YYDDHGRYRGLTSDY
-116 IQILAEQLAVQ
+116 IQILAEQLGLE
-127 FIEVKKQSLPAIG
+127 FIEIKKQSLPAIG
-140 AALDSGEIDIASY
+140 LALDSGEIDIASY
-153 LPLVDSRRTDREY
+153 LPLVDSKRIDREY

-181 EAPLITSLSSID
+181 DAPLITSLFSIGS
-193 TEIIAVEKFS
+193 EIIAVEKYS
-203 YADRILQIDHPNINI
+203 YADRILQINHPDINI
-218 VYVDSTQDGL
+218 KYVDSTQDGL
-228 RALEKA
+228 RALQKA

-250 RKMGLNPF
+250 RKMGLSPF

-263 TPYTFDIHFAVNKNL
+263 TPYTFDIHFTVNKNL
-278 APLIPILHKVM
+278 APLIPILQKVM
-289 AGLSEREKR
+289 AGLSEREER

-317 IIFWGGLSL
+317 VIFWGGLCL
-326 LVVLVVIVG
+326 LVVLVVIGG
-335 ILVWNRHLASEV
+335 ILIWNRHLASEV
-347 AVRTMEL
+347 AVRTVEL

-397 MRRLEA
+397 MRRLEG
-403 LFKSNTME
+403 LFKSGSME
-411 QNGVAAEVSG
+411 QNVFAAEESG
-421 QTVGVPIENKIRE
+421 QAIGVPIENKFRE

-445 SRNIMSDLR
+445 SRKIMSDLR

-469 LVHEFQTQCN
+469 LVHEFQTQCD
-479 IDCTLLADDISAEIS
+479 IECTLFADDISAGIS

-524 LKCEAAAIVLCI
+524 LKRETAAIVLCI

>member
-1 MNNILQQLVYS
+1 
-12 MFPFRVIPFRVIPSR
+12 
-27 VIPFRLSLTMRIL
+27 MRTL
-40 NGQRILKPRC
+40 NRQGIIKARWF
-50 LLLLILLLGTC
+50 LLPTLLLGTF
-61 CLADEVN
+61 CLADDVV
-68 DLAITD
+68 DLAISD

-80 AQHPMILHG
+80 AQHPVILHG
-89 VADQTREHEPFA
+89 VVDQAREHEPFE
-101 YYDDHGRYSGLTSDY
+101 YYDDHGRYRGLTSDY
-116 IQILAEQLAVQ
+116 IQILAEQLGLE
-127 FIEVKKQSLPAIG
+127 FIEIKKQSLPAIG
-140 AALDSGEIDIASY
+140 LALDSGEIDIASY
-153 LPLVDSRRTDREY
+153 LPLVDSKRIDREY

-181 EAPLITSLSSID
+181 DAPLITSLFSIGS
-193 TEIIAVEKFS
+193 EIIAVEKYS
-203 YADRILQIDHPNINI
+203 YADRILQINHPDINI
-218 VYVDSTQDGL
+218 KYVDSTQDGL
-228 RALEKA
+228 RALQKA

-250 RKMGLNPF
+250 RKMGLSPF

-263 TPYTFDIHFAVNKNL
+263 TPYTFDIHFTVNKNL
-278 APLIPILHKVM
+278 APLIPILQKVM
-289 AGLSEREKR
+289 AGLSEREER

-317 IIFWGGLSL
+317 VIFWGGLCL
-326 LVVLVVIVG
+326 LVVLVVIGG
-335 ILVWNRHLASEV
+335 ILIWNRHLASEV
-347 AVRTMEL
+347 AVRTVEL

-397 MRRLEA
+397 MRRLEG
-403 LFKSNTME
+403 LFKSGSME
-411 QNGVAAEVSG
+411 QNVFAAEESG
-421 QTVGVPIENKIRE
+421 QAIGVPIENKFRE

-445 SRNIMSDLR
+445 SRKIMSDLR

-469 LVHEFQTQCN
+469 LVHEFQTQCD
-479 IDCTLLADDISAEIS
+479 IECTLFADDISAGIS

-524 LKCEAAAIVLCI
+524 LKRETAAIVLCI

-561 RTLALGGELHVEPAE
+561 RTLALGGELHVERAE

>member
-1 MNNILQQLVYS
+1 
-12 MFPFRVIPFRVIPSR
+12 MFSY
-27 VIPFRLSLTMRIL
+27 RLSLTMRTL
-40 NGQRILKPRC
+40 NRQGIIKARWF
-50 LLLLILLLGTC
+50 LLPTLLLGTF
-61 CLADEVN
+61 CLADDVV
-68 DLAITD
+68 DLAISD

-80 AQHPMILHG
+80 AQHPVILHG
-89 VADQTREHEPFA
+89 VVDQAREHEPFE
-101 YYDDHGRYSGLTSDY
+101 YYDDHGRYRGLTSDY
-116 IQILAEQLAVQ
+116 FQILAEQLGLK
-127 FIEVKKQSLPAIG
+127 FIEIKKQSLPAIG

-153 LPLVDSRRTDREY
+153 LPLVDSRRIDREY

-181 EAPLITSLSSID
+181 DAPLITSLFTIGS
-193 TEIIAVEKFS
+193 EIMAVAKYS
-203 YADRILQIDHPNINI
+203 YADRILQINHPDINI
-218 VYVDSTQDGL
+218 KYVDSTQDGL
-228 RALEKA
+228 RALQKA

-250 RKMGLNPF
+250 RKMGLSPF

-263 TPYTFDIHFAVNKNL
+263 TPYTFDIHFTVNKNL
-278 APLIPILHKVM
+278 APLIPILQKVM
-289 AGLSEREKR
+289 AGLSEREER

-317 IIFWGGLSL
+317 VIFWGGLCL
-326 LVVLVVIVG
+326 LVVLVVIGG
-335 ILVWNRHLASEV
+335 ILIWNRHLASEV
-347 AVRTMEL
+347 AVRTVEL

-397 MRRLEA
+397 MRRLEG
-403 LFKSNTME
+403 LFKSGSME
-411 QNGVAAEVSG
+411 QNVFAAEGSG
-421 QTVGVPIENKIRE
+421 QAPGVPIENKFRE

-445 SRNIMSDLR
+445 SRKIMSDLR

-469 LVHEFQTQCN
+469 LVHEFQTQCD
-479 IDCTLLADDISAEIS
+479 IECTLFADDISAGIS

-524 LKCEAAAIVLCI
+524 LKRETAAIVLCI

>member
-1 MNNILQQLVYS
+1 
-12 MFPFRVIPFRVIPSR
+12 
-27 VIPFRLSLTMRIL
+27 
-40 NGQRILKPRC
+40 
-50 LLLLILLLGTC
+50 
-61 CLADEVN
+61 
-68 DLAITD
+68 
-74 SERAWL
+74 
-80 AQHPMILHG
+80 
-89 VADQTREHEPFA
+89 
-101 YYDDHGRYSGLTSDY
+101 
-116 IQILAEQLAVQ
+116 
-127 FIEVKKQSLPAIG
+127 
-140 AALDSGEIDIASY
+140 
-153 LPLVDSRRTDREY
+153 
-166 SEPIIRMPIVLLGRV
+166 MPIVLLGRV
-181 EAPLITSLSSID
+181 DAPLITSLFSIGS
-193 TEIIAVEKFS
+193 EIIAVEKYS
-203 YADRILQIDHPNINI
+203 YADRILQINHPDINI
-218 VYVDSTQDGL
+218 KYVDSTQDGL
-228 RALEKA
+228 RALQKA

-250 RKMGLNPF
+250 RKMGLSPF

-263 TPYTFDIHFAVNKNL
+263 TPYTFDIHFTVNKNL
-278 APLIPILHKVM
+278 APLIPILQKVM
-289 AGLSEREKR
+289 AGLSEREER

-317 IIFWGGLSL
+317 VIFWGGLCL
-326 LVVLVVIVG
+326 LVVLVVIGG
-335 ILVWNRHLASEV
+335 ILIWNRHLASEV
-347 AVRTMEL
+347 AVRTVEL

-397 MRRLEA
+397 MRRLEG
-403 LFKSNTME
+403 LFKSGSME
-411 QNGVAAEVSG
+411 QNVFAAEESG
-421 QTVGVPIENKIRE
+421 QAIGVPIENKFRE

-445 SRNIMSDLR
+445 SRKIMSDLR

-469 LVHEFQTQCN
+469 LVHEFQTQCD
-479 IDCTLLADDISAEIS
+479 IECTLFADDISAGIS

-524 LKCEAAAIVLCI
+524 LKRETAAIVLCI

>member
-1 MNNILQQLVYS
+1 MNNILRQLVYS
-12 MFPFRVIPFRVIPSR
+12 MFPSRVIPSR
-27 VIPFRLSLTMRIL
+27 VIPFRLSLTMQIL

-89 VADQTREHEPFA
+89 VVDQAREHEPFE

-203 YADRILQIDHPNINI
+203 YADRILQIDHPDINI

-411 QNGVAAEVSG
+411 QNDVAAEVSG

>member
-1 MNNILQQLVYS
+1 MNNILRQMVCS
-12 MFPFRVIPFRVIPSR
+12 MFSY
-27 VIPFRLSLTMRIL
+27 RLSLTMRTL
-40 NGQRILKPRC
+40 NRQGIIKARWF
-50 LLLLILLLGTC
+50 LLPTLLLGTF
-61 CLADEVN
+61 CLADDVV
-68 DLAITD
+68 DLAISD

-80 AQHPMILHG
+80 AQHPVILHG
-89 VADQTREHEPFA
+89 VVDQAREHEPFE
-101 YYDDHGRYSGLTSDY
+101 YYDDHGRYRGLTSDY
-116 IQILAEQLAVQ
+116 FQILAEQLGLK
-127 FIEVKKQSLPAIG
+127 FIEIKKQSLPAIG

-153 LPLVDSRRTDREY
+153 LPLVDSRRIDREY

-181 EAPLITSLSSID
+181 DAPLITSLFSIGS
-193 TEIIAVEKFS
+193 EIIAVEKYS
-203 YADRILQIDHPNINI
+203 YADRILQINHPDINI
-218 VYVDSTQDGL
+218 KYVDSTQDGL
-228 RALEKA
+228 RALQKA

-250 RKMGLNPF
+250 RKMGLSPF

-263 TPYTFDIHFAVNKNL
+263 TPYTFDIHFTVNKNL
-278 APLIPILHKVM
+278 APLIPILQKVM
-289 AGLSEREKR
+289 AGLSEREER

-317 IIFWGGLSL
+317 VIFWGGLCL
-326 LVVLVVIVG
+326 LVVLVVIGG
-335 ILVWNRHLASEV
+335 ILIWNRHLASEV
-347 AVRTMEL
+347 AVRTVEL

-397 MRRLEA
+397 MRRLEG
-403 LFKSNTME
+403 LFKSGSME
-411 QNGVAAEVSG
+411 QNVFAAEGSG
-421 QTVGVPIENKIRE
+421 QAIGVPIENKFRE

-445 SRNIMSDLR
+445 SRKIMSDLR

-469 LVHEFQTQCN
+469 LVHEFQTQCD
-479 IDCTLLADDISAEIS
+479 IECTLFADDISAGIS

-524 LKCEAAAIVLCI
+524 LKRETAAIVLCI

>member
-1 MNNILQQLVYS
+1 
-12 MFPFRVIPFRVIPSR
+12 
-27 VIPFRLSLTMRIL
+27 MRIL
-40 NGQRILKPRC
+40 NGQRIIKTRC
-50 LLLLILLLGTC
+50 LLLLISLIGTC
-61 CLADEVN
+61 CLADEVI
-68 DLAITD
+68 DLAITE

-80 AQHPMILHG
+80 AQHPVILHG
-89 VADQTREHEPFA
+89 VVDQTREHEPFE
-101 YYDDHGRYSGLTSDY
+101 YYDDHGRYRGLTSDY

-127 FIEVKKQSLPAIG
+127 FVEVKKQSLPAIG
-140 AALDSGEIDIASY
+140 VALDAGEIDIASY
-153 LPLVDSRRTDREY
+153 LPLVESRRTDREY

-181 EAPLITSLSSID
+181 EAPLIASLSSID
-193 TEIIAVEKFS
+193 TELMAVEKYS
-203 YADRILQIDHPNINI
+203 YADRILQRDYPDISIQ
-218 VYVDSTQDGL
+218 YVDSTQDGL
-228 RALEKA
+228 RALQKA

-250 RKMGLNPF
+250 RKMGLSPF

-263 TPYTFDIHFAVNKNL
+263 TPYTFDIHFTVNKNL
-278 APLIPILHKVM
+278 APLVPILHKVM

-326 LVVLVVIVG
+326 LVVLAVIAG
-335 ILVWNRHLASEV
+335 ILIWNRHLASEV
-347 AVRTMEL
+347 AMRTMEL

-397 MRRLEA
+397 MRRLES
-403 LFKSNTME
+403 LFKSGAMG
-411 QNGVAAEVSG
+411 QNGVTAEGKS
-421 QTVGVPIENKIRE
+421 QTAGVPIENKFRE

-445 SRNIMSDLR
+445 SRKIMSDLR

-479 IDCTLLADDISAEIS
+479 IDCRLFADDISAEIS

-524 LKCEAAAIVLCI
+524 LKCEAAAIILCI

-561 RTLALGGELHVEPAE
+561 RTLALGGELYVEPAE
-576 DGGVSLRLQVPI
+576 DGGVSLRLQIPI

>member
-1 MNNILQQLVYS
+1 MNNILRQLVYS
-12 MFPFRVIPFRVIPSR
+12 MFPFRVIPSR

-89 VADQTREHEPFA
+89 VADQAREHEPFE

-203 YADRILQIDHPNINI
+203 YADRILQIDYPNINI

-228 RALEKA
+228 RALEKS

-326 LVVLVVIVG
+326 LVVLVVIFG

>member
-1 MNNILQQLVYS
+1 
-12 MFPFRVIPFRVIPSR
+12 MFSY
-27 VIPFRLSLTMRIL
+27 RLSLTMRTL
-40 NGQRILKPRC
+40 NRQGIIKARWF
-50 LLLLILLLGTC
+50 LLPTLLLGTF
-61 CLADEVN
+61 CLADDVV
-68 DLAITD
+68 DLAISD

-80 AQHPMILHG
+80 AQHPVILHG
-89 VADQTREHEPFA
+89 VVDQAREHEPFE
-101 YYDDHGRYSGLTSDY
+101 YYDDHGRYRGLTSDY
-116 IQILAEQLAVQ
+116 FQILAEQLGLK
-127 FIEVKKQSLPAIG
+127 FIEIKKQSLPAIG

-153 LPLVDSRRTDREY
+153 LPLVDSRRIDREY

-181 EAPLITSLSSID
+181 DAPLITSLFSIGS
-193 TEIIAVEKFS
+193 EIIAVEKYS
-203 YADRILQIDHPNINI
+203 YADRILQINHPDINI
-218 VYVDSTQDGL
+218 KYVDSTQDGL
-228 RALEKA
+228 RALQKA

-250 RKMGLNPF
+250 RKMGLSPF

-263 TPYTFDIHFAVNKNL
+263 TPYTFDIHFTVNKNL
-278 APLIPILHKVM
+278 APLIPILQKVM
-289 AGLSEREKR
+289 AGLSEREER

-317 IIFWGGLSL
+317 VIFWGGLCL
-326 LVVLVVIVG
+326 LVVLIVIGG
-335 ILVWNRHLASEV
+335 ILIWNRHLASEV
-347 AVRTMEL
+347 AVRTVEL

-397 MRRLEA
+397 MRRLEG
-403 LFKSNTME
+403 LFKSGSME
-411 QNGVAAEVSG
+411 QNVFAAEESG
-421 QTVGVPIENKIRE
+421 QAIGVPIENKFRE

-445 SRNIMSDLR
+445 SRKIMSDLR

-469 LVHEFQTQCN
+469 LVHEFQTQCD
-479 IDCTLLADDISAEIS
+479 IECTLFADDISAGIS

-524 LKCEAAAIVLCI
+524 LKRETAAIVLCI

>member
-1 MNNILQQLVYS
+1 
-12 MFPFRVIPFRVIPSR
+12 MFSY
-27 VIPFRLSLTMRIL
+27 RLSLTMRTL
-40 NGQRILKPRC
+40 NRQGIIKARWF
-50 LLLLILLLGTC
+50 LLPTLLLGTF
-61 CLADEVN
+61 CLADDVV
-68 DLAITD
+68 DLAISD

-80 AQHPMILHG
+80 AQHPVILHG
-89 VADQTREHEPFA
+89 VVDQAREHEPFE
-101 YYDDHGRYSGLTSDY
+101 YYDDHGRYRGLTSDY
-116 IQILAEQLAVQ
+116 IQILAEQLGLE
-127 FIEVKKQSLPAIG
+127 FIEIKKQSLPAIG
-140 AALDSGEIDIASY
+140 LALDSGEIDIASY
-153 LPLVDSRRTDREY
+153 LPLVDSKRIDREY

-181 EAPLITSLSSID
+181 DAPLITSLFSIGS
-193 TEIIAVEKFS
+193 EIIAVEKYS
-203 YADRILQIDHPNINI
+203 YADRILQINHPDINI
-218 VYVDSTQDGL
+218 KYVDSTQDGL
-228 RALEKA
+228 RALQKA

-250 RKMGLNPF
+250 RKMGLSPF

-263 TPYTFDIHFAVNKNL
+263 TPYTFDIHFTVNKNL
-278 APLIPILHKVM
+278 APLIPILQKVM
-289 AGLSEREKR
+289 AGLSEREER

-317 IIFWGGLSL
+317 VIFWGGLCL
-326 LVVLVVIVG
+326 LVVLVVIGG
-335 ILVWNRHLASEV
+335 ILIWNRHLASEV
-347 AVRTMEL
+347 AVRTVEL

-397 MRRLEA
+397 MRRLEG
-403 LFKSNTME
+403 LFKSGSME
-411 QNGVAAEVSG
+411 QNVFAAEESG
-421 QTVGVPIENKIRE
+421 QAIGVPIENKFRE

-445 SRNIMSDLR
+445 SRKIMSDLR

-469 LVHEFQTQCN
+469 LVHEFQTQCD
-479 IDCTLLADDISAEIS
+479 IECTLFADDISAGIS

-524 LKCEAAAIVLCI
+524 LKRETAAIVLCI

-561 RTLALGGELHVEPAE
+561 RTLALGGELHVERAE

>member
-1 MNNILQQLVYS
+1 
-12 MFPFRVIPFRVIPSR
+12 
-27 VIPFRLSLTMRIL
+27 MRIL

-89 VADQTREHEPFA
+89 VADQAREHEPFE